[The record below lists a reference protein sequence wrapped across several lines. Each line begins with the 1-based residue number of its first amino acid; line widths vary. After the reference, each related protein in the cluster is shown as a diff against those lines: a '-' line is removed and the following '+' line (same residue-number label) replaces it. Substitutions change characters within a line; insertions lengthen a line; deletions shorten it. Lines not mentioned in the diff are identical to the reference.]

1 MPDRDQ
7 PLDLLRDLRDVGVR
21 PPRAEVLH
29 GRVSSAIAQEIE
41 REHHPRQGGPNGSS
55 PGRSTAERSPGAH
68 RRLGFARLASGL
80 VPVAGVLVVALV
92 VAVFLGLRGSGPS
105 STAPS
110 HGSVASSR
118 GSVELVYLAEP
129 GAQAPAVTRGAL
141 ERTVHV
147 MRERLWALGIARA
160 RVSVAGKNAITVV
173 LPNVRNTARAEQEV
187 GTTAQLAFYDWEANA
202 LTPEGKIVASQLQ
215 AQDPNA
221 LTISQ
226 GAGGNNAPG
235 EPGSGSTGLYQAVQ
249 LAAKQQPWSS
259 SANSRTGPQYWMFGA
274 PGSAAC
280 AAAARAQGTAPVA
293 GQRCLLSGPDD
304 NLTDLHSGLPAGV
317 SPAEGQLLTVPRGWT
332 VLQAIPASFSHS
344 LPVGSPSAQFFV
356 LKDNIALRGNDITNP
371 QQSTD
376 PNSGQPNVTFAFSSR
391 GKSAFQNVTAE
402 IARRGSLVSGL
413 GQSYNQH
420 FAVALDNQLI
430 TVPYIDYKQYP
441 DGINGDNGADISG
454 SFTITSAQDLA
465 NELRLGALPINLK
478 LICSGTPGTTSCHS
492 PRVR

>member
-1 MPDRDQ
+1 MTDRQ
-7 PLDLLRDLRDVGVR
+7 RNGFILL
-21 PPRAEVLH
+21 
-29 GRVSSAIAQEIE
+29 
-41 REHHPRQGGPNGSS
+41 
-55 PGRSTAERSPGAH
+55 
-68 RRLGFARLASGL
+68 L
-80 VPVAGVLVVALV
+80 VMGLVVASLIV
-92 VAVFLGLRGSGPS
+92 IVGIPGATKAKKTVLGLDLKGG
-105 STAPS
+105 
-110 HGSVASSR
+110 VQ
-118 GSVELVYLAEP
+118 LVYQGQPSAQTPVVTSDALQRAVDIMRSRVDQLGVAEP
-129 GAQAPAVTRGAL
+129 QIQT
-141 ERTVHV
+141 T
-147 MRERLWALGIARA
+147 
-160 RVSVAGKNAITVV
+160 GKDLITVG
-173 LPNVRNTARAEQEV
+173 LPNVTDTARAEREV

-344 LPVGSPSAQFFV
+344 LPVGSASAQFFV

-376 PNSGQPNVTFAFSSR
+376 PNSGQPNVTFAFSSK